1 MNAYFKLAD
10 GSRITGQ
17 DTLRQLGFG
26 FGRKPTMDAHIEYIS
41 TKFRKRLWYLRHL
54 KKAGVP
60 ADVLIILYKCFLVS
74 ILDYA
79 SVVYHPM
86 LTGEQTAAIE
96 RLQASALRVV
106 YSYDKSYKELLELSG
121 LSTLHERRCDA
132 EHYITMIFGG
142 SWFSKREEPG
152 RSVCTG
158 RLSSTRYKRRLNE
171 IHQHALNKGF
181 ENREQPS
188 TD

>member
-1 MNAYFKLAD
+1 
-10 GSRITGQ
+10 
-17 DTLRQLGFG
+17 
-26 FGRKPTMDAHIEYIS
+26 MDAHIEYIS

-121 LSTLHERRCDA
+121 LSTLHERRCDLLDRFIIKA
-132 EHYITMIFGG
+132 
-142 SWFSKREEPG
+142 
-152 RSVCTG
+152 
-158 RLSSTRYKRRLNE
+158 
-171 IHQHALNKGF
+171 F
-181 ENREQPS
+181 ENPRFRDDLFPCRTLHHHDLWRELVFEEGRARTERLYRS
-188 TD
+188 LIFY